1 VRKVEEKEIKYMNKQ
16 ISEEE
21 KRKIFEISEVSL
33 WLDSYDDIFSDF
45 DPRPYSQR
53 TLSDDFLD
61 EAKKAV
67 KEKKTGELE
76 LRLLIP
82 YAQRD
87 LEKEIIIKRRLR
99 EYFRKN
105 FLALKKERKNIE
117 IRGSIITII
126 GFILLSLASI
136 IQHSAY
142 TTLYFLLSLLEPIG
156 WFSCWYGLSEIFY
169 TLREKK
175 PEFEFFKKMSKV
187 DISFISY

>member
-1 VRKVEEKEIKYMNKQ
+1 MRNVQEKEIKYLDKQ

-53 TLSDDFLD
+53 AISDDFLE

-76 LRLLIP
+76 LRLLVP
-82 YAQRD
+82 HAQRD

-105 FLALKKERKNIE
+105 FLMLKRERKNIK
-117 IRGSIITII
+117 IKGVMITLV
-126 GFILLSLASI
+126 GFALLITASFI
-136 IQHSAY
+136 HEYFSG
-142 TTLYFLLSLLEPIG
+142 TLNFLLPFLEPVG
-156 WFSCWYGLSEIFY
+156 WFSCWFGLEKIFY
-169 TLREKK
+169 TLRQQAS
-175 PEFEFFKKMSKV
+175 EFEFFKKMSRV
-187 DISFISY
+187 DIEFISY

>member
-1 VRKVEEKEIKYMNKQ
+1 MEEKEIKYVNKQ

-53 TLSDDFLD
+53 TLSDDFIE

-67 KEKKTGELE
+67 KEKKSGELE
-76 LRLLIP
+76 LRLLVP
-82 YAQRD
+82 HSQRD

-105 FLALKKERKNIE
+105 FLALKRERRNIK
-117 IRGSIITII
+117 IKGAAITII
-126 GFILLSLASI
+126 GFVLLIIASI

-142 TTLYFLLSLLEPIG
+142 ATFYFLLPFLEPVG
-156 WFSCWYGLSEIFY
+156 WFSCWFGLDKIFY
-169 TLREKK
+169 TLKQQTS
-175 PEFEFFKKMSKV
+175 EFEFFKKMSRV
-187 DISFISY
+187 DIEFISY

>member
-1 VRKVEEKEIKYMNKQ
+1 MRNVQEKEIKYKQ

-53 TLSDDFLD
+53 ALSDDFLE

-76 LRLLIP
+76 LRLLVP
-82 YAQRD
+82 HSQRD

-99 EYFRKN
+99 EYF
-105 FLALKKERKNIE
+105 KKKL
-117 IRGSIITII
+117 
-126 GFILLSLASI
+126 FDA
-136 IQHSAY
+136 
-142 TTLYFLLSLLEPIG
+142 
-156 WFSCWYGLSEIFY
+156 
-169 TLREKK
+169 
-175 PEFEFFKKMSKV
+175 
-187 DISFISY
+187 